1 MATATLQHS
10 RIQESF
16 VSTGLRPRM
25 DAPLLVATDAS
36 APSDAALRAARDI
49 AARTRQ
55 DVRLIAVHAPPPLA
69 VSEAQ
74 VPLGPDMEAEALA
87 ALGAQVRDQSEQLGL
102 GARWP
107 IEVVTGDPAATIA
120 GAAQR
125 LGASMVIMG
134 LGGHGVFD
142 RLLGDEMVLRVLRL
156 GTIPVLAVSPG
167 YTGLPKRA
175 LAGMDFSSSAARA
188 VSLATQIMS
197 PKGKLTLAHVISRDS
212 DPLNSTA
219 RNAGHNGGVGRA
231 LDRVIAEV
239 GFGEVA
245 SVERKVLRGDPSK
258 ELLHLMAETEP
269 DLIVAG
275 SHGHNFLSRLLLGSV
290 STRLVRSAHCSVLVA
305 PPDDAPGFLEEMP
318 EDRGRFAFY
327 EWAERLEEF
336 TRRNAGRIARM
347 EEIDPEIGAQVAEKA
362 ASFVGAAFD
371 PRDARVHIMF
381 ESQSGSG
388 HLTRS
393 IGGVTAIQML
403 RDAAGLDVM
412 LRVAH
417 GRGQT
422 LLTLER

>member
-1 MATATLQHS
+1 MKTKAVWIIDEGSQGHVVQSRGLIRELSKVVDLNATEIRGALKV
-10 RIQESF
+10 RI
-16 VSTGLRPRM
+16 GLLKSLVKR
-25 DAPLLVATDAS
+25 LL
-36 APSDAALRAARDI
+36 R
-49 AARTRQ
+49 
-55 DVRLIAVHAPPPLA
+55 
-69 VSEAQ
+69 
-74 VPLGPDMEAEALA
+74 
-87 ALGAQVRDQSEQLGL
+87 
-102 GARWP
+102 RWP
-107 IEVVTGDPAATIA
+107 KSWIYRPFHHLTN
-120 GAAQR
+120 
-125 LGASMVIMG
+125 
-134 LGGHGVFD
+134 
-142 RLLGDEMVLRVLRL
+142 
-156 GTIPVLAVSPG
+156 
-167 YTGLPKRA
+167 LP
-175 LAGMDFSSSAARA
+175 
-188 VSLATQIMS
+188 
-197 PKGKLTLAHVISRDS
+197 
-212 DPLNSTA
+212 
-219 RNAGHNGGVGRA
+219 
-231 LDRVIAEV
+231 
-239 GFGEVA
+239 
-245 SVERKVLRGDPSK
+245 
-258 ELLHLMAETEP
+258 AETP